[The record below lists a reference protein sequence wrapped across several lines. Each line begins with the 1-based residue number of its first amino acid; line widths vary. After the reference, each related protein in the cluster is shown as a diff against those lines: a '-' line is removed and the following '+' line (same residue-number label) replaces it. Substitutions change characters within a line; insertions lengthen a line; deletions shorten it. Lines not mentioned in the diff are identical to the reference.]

1 MLPTQTAPLPSSFC
15 TASPQQPGGLRP
27 AVSRSLPSP
36 QPLNKCPAS
45 CICVHLTPE
54 RVMYVWVF
62 SRFSHVWLFATPQTV
77 ACQAPLSMGFSRQEY
92 WSGLPLPTPGDLPD
106 AEIKPAS
113 LMSPALTDG
122 FFTTRMT
129 ELLKA
134 AAASSFTSLCQL
146 PRTHWLTTDGSA
158 TSGQP
163 LLKGQCG
170 ILS

>member
-1 MLPTQTAPLPSSFC
+1 M
-15 TASPQQPGGLRP
+15 
-27 AVSRSLPSP
+27 
-36 QPLNKCPAS
+36 PAS

-62 SRFSHVWLFATPQTV
+62 SRFSHVWLFATPWTV
-77 ACQAPLSMGFSRQEY
+77 ACQAPLSMGFSRQEC

-122 FFTTRMT
+122 FFTTSARRVT

-134 AAASSFTSLCQL
+134 AAVPSLFCAFCPRTWYSECHPGSQL
-146 PRTHWLTTDGSA
+146 PRTHWLTQTAQLSAVNPCWRGSVA
-158 TSGQP
+158 FSVN
-163 LLKGQCG
+163 KACWKNA
-170 ILS
+170 